1 MTSSVRPVR
10 FGWKLG
16 CFRGRL
22 WGWVWLSFTGYYL
35 APLATGW
42 MLKLVFDELEKRGS
56 IAKLLV
62 AIGVTESVSWVLF
75 ALSVWLVIRWWVAA
89 NTLMRTNMLRAQ
101 TISGGPKAATLPSSP
116 SEAITRFHE
125 DTRDAVLWTDSW
137 LDGAGI
143 VAYGV
148 GALIIMSTIS
158 EGAALVV
165 LIPLAVVTLIT
176 RLLTPR
182 LYAARA
188 ADRSAASTVNSFLG
202 EMFAG
207 MIAFRLAG
215 REDAAVSR
223 LEQHTYRRRRTAV
236 RDTVLR
242 QAIEGISSSTS
253 DVTIGLTLLVLV
265 PSMRNGDLSAGD
277 LALFVAYSVR
287 LGLVPRYVAR
297 IITSREQ
304 AIVSYER
311 MGEMVA
317 PDRIDDL
324 LEYCPVTIEKRD
336 IMLVREPDP
345 DRHRLERLEL
355 SGLTSLHPSTGGGVS
370 DIDLSIRG
378 GSFIVVTGEVGAG
391 KSTLLRAIAGID
403 RLNDGSI
410 SWNGLMVEDVAAWM
424 VPPNSAYLPQVPRL
438 FSESLAA
445 NIALG
450 RDELPLDD
458 IIALTTL
465 DQDLAQMPDGA
476 ATRVGARGMRL
487 SGGQAQRVAA
497 ARSLL
502 TMPELLLIDDVS
514 SALDVATE
522 LDLWNRLRE
531 QGRSTVI
538 AVSHRQLAFDL
549 ADEVIT
555 MRDGRIS

>member
-1 MTSSVRPVR
+1 MTSSVQPVR

-35 APLATGW
+35 APLVTGW
-42 MLKLVFDELEKRGS
+42 LLKLVFDELEESGS
-56 IAKLLV
+56 ITKLLV
-62 AIGVTESVSWVLF
+62 AIGVAESVSWVLF

-101 TISGGPKAATLPSSP
+101 TISGGAKAATLPASP

-143 VAYGV
+143 LAYGV
-148 GALIIMSTIS
+148 GALIVMSTIS
-158 EGAALVV
+158 AGAALVV
-165 LIPLAVVTLIT
+165 LVPLTIVTLIT

-188 ADRSAASTVNSFLG
+188 ADRRAASTVNSFLG

-207 MIAFRLAG
+207 MLAFRLAG
-215 REDAAVSR
+215 REEAAVSR
-223 LEQHTYRRRRTAV
+223 LEQHTFRRRRTAV

-265 PSMRNGDLSAGD
+265 PSMRNGTLSAGD
-277 LALFVAYSVR
+277 VALFVAYSVR

-324 LEYCPVTIEKRD
+324 LEHCPVTIEKRD
-336 IMLVREPDP
+336 VMLVREPDP
-345 DRHRLERLEL
+345 DRHTLERLEL
-355 SGLTSLHPSTGGGVS
+355 SGVTSLHPSTGGGVS

-403 RLNDGSI
+403 RLNAGSI

-438 FSESLAA
+438 FSESLSA
-445 NIALG
+445 NISLG
-450 RDELPLDD
+450 RDEHSLDD
-458 IIALTTL
+458 VIALTTL

-476 ATRVGARGMRL
+476 ATRVGARGLRL

-502 TMPELLLIDDVS
+502 TTPELLLIDDVS

-531 QGRSTVI
+531 QGRSTII

-555 MRDGRIS
+555 MRDGRIT